1 MRQNIT
7 VAIDKQLLKRARAFA
22 AQRGTSISAMLADE
36 LQKAIARETAYQQ
49 AQAKALAQLIA
60 PFRLGGGKMPAR
72 EALHDRQ
79 NLR

>member
-7 VAIDKQLLKRARAFA
+7 LAIDKQLLKRARAFA

-36 LQKAIARETAYQQ
+36 LQKGIARETAYQQ
-49 AQAKALAQLIA
+49 AQAKALAQLSA
-60 PFRLGGGKMPAR
+60 PFQLGGGKMPAR

-79 NLR
+79 DLR